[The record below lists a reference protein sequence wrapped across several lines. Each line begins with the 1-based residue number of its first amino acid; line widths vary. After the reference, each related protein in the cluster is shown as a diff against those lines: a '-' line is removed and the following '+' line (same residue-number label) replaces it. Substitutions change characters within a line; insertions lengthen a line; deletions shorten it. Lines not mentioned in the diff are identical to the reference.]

1 MAAAVTLVLPEWYE
15 EKFVDVEGLFI
26 DLFTAL
32 LPAVDVGCWYADDW
46 LDDPSPDPQLQFF
59 RLPGARV
66 DLGRNSDVCHVQAL
80 AVSDLRD
87 DSWRL
92 INFVR
97 SIVLPMQGA
106 KVRMSDGFTA
116 SVWCS
121 DDVSGPQMLTPA
133 QQIDNRV
140 IPWVFSVRV
149 GLRSRKRYDDVLAGL
164 VSAS

>member
-1 MAAAVTLVLPEWYE
+1 MTLVLPEWYE
-15 EKFVDVEGLFI
+15 EKFVNVEDLFI
-26 DLFTAL
+26 DLFDVL
-32 LPAVDVGCWYADDW
+32 LPEVDVGCWYADDW
-46 LDDPSPDPQLQFF
+46 LDDPSPGPQLQFF
-59 RLPGARV
+59 RLPGVRV
-66 DLGRNSDVCHVQAL
+66 DLDRNSDVCHVQAL
-80 AVSDLRD
+80 AVSDSRD

-97 SIVLPMQGA
+97 SLVLPMQGA
-106 KVRMSDGFTA
+106 KVRMSDGFIA

-121 DDVSGPQMLTPA
+121 EDVSGPQMLTPA

-149 GLRSRKRYDDVLAGL
+149 GLRSRKRYDAVLAEL